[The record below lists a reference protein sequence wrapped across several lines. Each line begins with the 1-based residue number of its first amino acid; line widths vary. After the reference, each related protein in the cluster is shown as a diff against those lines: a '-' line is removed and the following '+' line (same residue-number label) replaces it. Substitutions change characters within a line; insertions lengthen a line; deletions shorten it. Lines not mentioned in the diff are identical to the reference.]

1 MQIKLIAVSM
11 LSLFAVLS
19 LIVGIS
25 ITISYFHV
33 IMEADDILSVL
44 AENDGHFPNSW
55 KHMEHMEKND
65 VFQAELP
72 YESRYFSVTFTEGDV
87 CDLIDVG
94 QIAAIDSDTAVQ
106 YATDVQ
112 KSGKEYGFVGNYRY
126 QVNDTEEGTRVTFLD
141 CRRSLSNFREF
152 CITITQVAIAGFI
165 LVFLLIIYF
174 SRWIVNPAVESYEKQ
189 KLFITDAGHELK
201 TPLAI
206 IDADADVLSMDV
218 GDSEWLTDIKK
229 QVRRMTSLT
238 NDLICL
244 ARMEE
249 ADRNMEMITFPIS
262 EIVEET
268 ASSFQAPAK
277 TQKKEFILDIA
288 PALSMTGDEKMI
300 RQLTSIL
307 LDNALKYSPEG
318 GTIRVSLKK
327 QNRQI
332 RLSVYNTA
340 ISVDPSELAHLFD
353 RFYRSDRSRN
363 SATGGYGI
371 GLAIAKAIVSTHRG
385 RIQAATA
392 DEKSLT
398 IEAVLPG

>member
-1 MQIKLIAVSM
+1 M

-25 ITISYFHV
+25 MGISYLHV
-33 IMEADDILSVL
+33 TQEADDILSVL

-55 KHMEHMEKND
+55 QHMENQEKKEI
-65 VFQAELP
+65 FQAELP
-72 YESRYFSVTFTEGDV
+72 YESRYFSVSFTEGTV
-87 CDLIDVG
+87 CNLIDVDK
-94 QIAAIDSDTAVQ
+94 IAAIDSDTAVE
-106 YATDVQ
+106 YATDVRE
-112 KSGKEYGFVGNYRY
+112 SGKEHGFVGNYRY
-126 QVNDTEEGTRVTFLD
+126 QVNDTEDGTRVTFLD
-141 CRRSLSNFREF
+141 CRRSLLNFREF
-152 CITITQVAIAGFI
+152 CITITQVAIGGFV

-218 GDSEWLTDIKK
+218 GESEWLTDIKK
-229 QVRRMTSLT
+229 QVRRLTTLT

-249 ADRNMEMITFPIS
+249 ANQDMEMISFPIS

-277 TQKKEFILDIA
+277 TQKKEFILQIT
-288 PALSMTGDEKMI
+288 PALSMIGDEKMI

-340 ISVDPSELAHLFD
+340 AAVDPSEFTHLFD

-371 GLAIAKAIVSTHRG
+371 GLAIAKAIVNTHRG
-385 RIQAATA
+385 RIQATTE
-392 DEKSLT
+392 DGKSLT
-398 IEAVLPG
+398 IEASLPG

>member
-1 MQIKLIAVSM
+1 M
-11 LSLFAVLS
+11 
-19 LIVGIS
+19 GIS
-25 ITISYFHV
+25 YLHV
-33 IMEADDILSVL
+33 TQEADDILSVL

-55 KHMEHMEKND
+55 QHMENQEKKEI
-65 VFQAELP
+65 FQAELP
-72 YESRYFSVTFTEGDV
+72 YESRYFSVSFTEGTV
-87 CDLIDVG
+87 CNLIDVDK
-94 QIAAIDSDTAVQ
+94 IAAIDSDMAVE
-106 YATDVQ
+106 YATDVRE
-112 KSGKEYGFVGNYRY
+112 SGKEHGFVGNYRY
-126 QVNDTEEGTRVTFLD
+126 QVNDTEDGTRVTFLD
-141 CRRSLSNFREF
+141 CRRSLLNFREF
-152 CITITQVAIAGFI
+152 CITITQVAIGGFV

-218 GDSEWLTDIKK
+218 GESEWLTDIKK
-229 QVRRMTSLT
+229 QVRRLTTLT

-249 ADRNMEMITFPIS
+249 ANQDMEMISFPIS

-277 TQKKEFILDIA
+277 TQKKEFILQIT

-332 RLSVYNTA
+332 RLLVYNTA
-340 ISVDPSELAHLFD
+340 AAVDPSELTHLFD

-371 GLAIAKAIVSTHRG
+371 GLAIAKAIVNTHRG
-385 RIQAATA
+385 RIQATTE
-392 DEKSLT
+392 DGKSLT
-398 IEAVLPG
+398 IEASLPG

>member
-1 MQIKLIAVSM
+1 M

-25 ITISYFHV
+25 MGISYLHV
-33 IMEADDILSVL
+33 TQEADDILSVL

-55 KHMEHMEKND
+55 QHMENQEKKEI
-65 VFQAELP
+65 FQAELP
-72 YESRYFSVTFTEGDV
+72 YESRYFSVSFTEGTV
-87 CDLIDVG
+87 CNLIDVDK
-94 QIAAIDSDTAVQ
+94 IAAIDSDMAVE
-106 YATDVQ
+106 YATDVRE
-112 KSGKEYGFVGNYRY
+112 SGKEHGFVGNYRY
-126 QVNDTEEGTRVTFLD
+126 QVNDTEDGTRVTFLD
-141 CRRSLSNFREF
+141 CRRSLLNFREF
-152 CITITQVAIAGFI
+152 CITITQVAIGGFV

-218 GDSEWLTDIKK
+218 GESEWLTDIKK
-229 QVRRMTSLT
+229 QVRRLTTLT

-249 ADRNMEMITFPIS
+249 ANQDMEMISFPIS

-277 TQKKEFILDIA
+277 TQKKEFILQIT

-332 RLSVYNTA
+332 RLLVYNTA
-340 ISVDPSELAHLFD
+340 AAVDPSELTHLFD

-371 GLAIAKAIVSTHRG
+371 GLAIAKAIVNTHRG
-385 RIQAATA
+385 RIQATTE
-392 DEKSLT
+392 DGKSLT
-398 IEAVLPG
+398 IEASLPG

>member
-1 MQIKLIAVSM
+1 M
-11 LSLFAVLS
+11 
-19 LIVGIS
+19 GIS
-25 ITISYFHV
+25 YLHV
-33 IMEADDILSVL
+33 TQEADDILSVL

-55 KHMEHMEKND
+55 QHMENQEKKEI
-65 VFQAELP
+65 FQAELP
-72 YESRYFSVTFTEGDV
+72 YESRYFSVSFTEGTV
-87 CDLIDVG
+87 CNLIDVDK
-94 QIAAIDSDTAVQ
+94 IAAIDSDTAVE
-106 YATDVQ
+106 YATDVRE
-112 KSGKEYGFVGNYRY
+112 SGKEHGFVGNYRY
-126 QVNDTEEGTRVTFLD
+126 QVNDTEDGTRVTFLD
-141 CRRSLSNFREF
+141 CRRSLLNFREF
-152 CITITQVAIAGFI
+152 CITITQVAIGGFV

-218 GDSEWLTDIKK
+218 GESEWLTDIKK
-229 QVRRMTSLT
+229 QVRRLTTLT

-249 ADRNMEMITFPIS
+249 ANQDMEMISFPIS

-277 TQKKEFILDIA
+277 TQKKEFILQIT
-288 PALSMTGDEKMI
+288 PALSMIGDEKMI

-340 ISVDPSELAHLFD
+340 AAVDPSEFTHLFD

-371 GLAIAKAIVSTHRG
+371 GLAIAKAIVNTHRG
-385 RIQAATA
+385 RIQATTE
-392 DEKSLT
+392 DGKSLT
-398 IEAVLPG
+398 IEASLPG

>member
-1 MQIKLIAVSM
+1 M

-25 ITISYFHV
+25 IGISYLHV
-33 IMEADDILSVL
+33 IKEADDILNVL

-55 KHMEHMEKND
+55 QHMDNQEKKD
-65 VFQAELP
+65 IFQAELP
-72 YESRYFSVTFTEGDV
+72 YESRYFSVSFTEGAV
-87 CDLIDVG
+87 CNLIDVDK
-94 QIAAIDSDTAVQ
+94 IAAIDSDTAVE

-112 KSGKEYGFVGNYRY
+112 ESGKEHGFVGNYRY
-126 QVNDTEEGTRVTFLD
+126 QVNDTEDGTRVTFLD

-152 CITITQVAIAGFI
+152 CVTITQVAIGGFV

-229 QVRRMTSLT
+229 QVRRLTTLT

-249 ADRNMEMITFPIS
+249 ANQNMEMISFPIS

-277 TQKKEFILDIA
+277 TQKKEFLLDIT

-327 QNRQI
+327 QSRQI
-332 RLSVYNTA
+332 HLSVYNTA
-340 ISVDPSELAHLFD
+340 VVVESSELPHLFD

-385 RIQAATA
+385 RIQATTT
-392 DEKSLT
+392 DGKSLT
-398 IEAVLPG
+398 IEATLLG

>member
-1 MQIKLIAVSM
+1 M

-25 ITISYFHV
+25 MGISYLHV
-33 IMEADDILSVL
+33 TQEADDILSVL

-55 KHMEHMEKND
+55 QHMENQEKKEI
-65 VFQAELP
+65 FQAELP
-72 YESRYFSVTFTEGDV
+72 YESRYFSVSFTEGTV
-87 CDLIDVG
+87 CNLIDVDK
-94 QIAAIDSDTAVQ
+94 IAAIDSDMAVE
-106 YATDVQ
+106 YATDVRE
-112 KSGKEYGFVGNYRY
+112 SGKEHGFVGNYRY
-126 QVNDTEEGTRVTFLD
+126 QVNDTEDGTRVTFLD
-141 CRRSLSNFREF
+141 CRRSLLNFREF
-152 CITITQVAIAGFI
+152 CITITQVAIGGFV

-218 GDSEWLTDIKK
+218 GESEWLTDIKK
-229 QVRRMTSLT
+229 QVRRLTTLT

-249 ADRNMEMITFPIS
+249 ANQDMEMISFPIS

-277 TQKKEFILDIA
+277 TQKKEFILQIT
-288 PALSMTGDEKMI
+288 PALSMIGDEKMI

-340 ISVDPSELAHLFD
+340 AAVDPSEFTHLFD

-371 GLAIAKAIVSTHRG
+371 GLAIAKAIVNTHRG
-385 RIQAATA
+385 RIQATTE
-392 DEKSLT
+392 DGKSLT
-398 IEAVLPG
+398 IEASLPG